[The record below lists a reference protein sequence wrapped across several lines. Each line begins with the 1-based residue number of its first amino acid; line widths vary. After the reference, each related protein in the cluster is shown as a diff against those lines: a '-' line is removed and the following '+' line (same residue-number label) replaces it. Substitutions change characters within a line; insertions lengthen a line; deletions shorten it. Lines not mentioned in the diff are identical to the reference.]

1 MSSTPN
7 LSAEHSQH
15 LLAELGSDGLEIAL
29 QLGARSIDAAEA
41 RVMGFRYKG
50 WHGGGLLLPF
60 AGLFG
65 QLRCDAPPID
75 SSGDQVKYLSPVGIP
90 QAPVIIGTGPA
101 AIATEGFKDAIALHL
116 LTGQPVAGIAG
127 VSAWK
132 RLPES
137 VDLIVYDADAQH
149 NPGVWGQLIAAGL
162 ERSRLR
168 LAFFPAELAGPKGG
182 ACEFRNSGADFA
194 AIKPWKPRELL
205 RELPRL
211 LPRDLRVDWHG
222 RTLKAMARLAAAAG
236 MDAEATAALMDQ
248 AAKAIGQPVA
258 AARKALKRSSAT
270 AGRCPEDPTKAQ
282 LQAFIRSTYS
292 VRFNDLSGAVELDG
306 KPMGKIEL
314 ADSFLAHV
322 HGIEAPKQAAQD
334 SFAYVAMANAYN
346 PVAEYLK
353 GLEQRNDLKLLS
365 LEEIAAAFGVT
376 PDDTLSQELLARHL
390 AGAYKRGICPG
401 SKHDQMLIILGD
413 QGQGKGRAI
422 EALSPEGWYD
432 SATKVQ
438 KGLEDREFLGK
449 LNSSWIFEFD
459 ECEKALLGR
468 DSSEFKGFT
477 SRAVDKY
484 IQKWETQKVDHP
496 RRCVLFG
503 TSNEREVLND
513 PTGARRYWLIDVRGG
528 TIRPDWI
535 RKHRDSIW
543 ATVATWV
550 SWGLESWL
558 PPTHPT
564 ALAAAGR
571 AADARIS
578 DVWEGSVRK
587 VLELQLATGMGIG
600 QDDLILQALQ
610 TEIERIDRSVQMK
623 VTRIVT
629 GSDFTT
635 HDGTIRWIQA
645 KRRYSGGQ
653 PRSGYVPTC
662 VPGVPTCADQSWGV
676 WNGAT
681 PWHDSDLSTLF
692 QPFQPFRE
700 CCIEKKDPVGNRGTG
715 DAITHR
721 EIERNGGNG
730 RNGAEIPSSAS
741 DLPFPRGQNE
751 SEQKGTVDGTDRNG
765 AKPNPRARVLA
776 IPPGAPVEPIEEAEP
791 TPPSPPLYRF
801 SKRQPPAEAEP
812 APPEPATLPAKGW
825 AKLALDALGLAPD
838 LAFTRNVYDWLE
850 RHPAKPGCSRAQIA
864 VALQSL
870 QREEQAEEGT
880 LPLLDGWDAA

>member
-1 MSSTPN
+1 MSGT
-7 LSAEHSQH
+7 LSAEHRQH
-15 LLAELGSDGLEIAL
+15 LLAELGPDGLEIAL
-29 QLGARSIDAAEA
+29 ALGARTISAADAHA
-41 RVMGFRYKG
+41 MGFRYKG
-50 WHGGGLLLPF
+50 WRGGGLLLPF
-60 AGLFG
+60 DGAFA
-65 QLRCDAPPID
+65 QLRCDDPPIN
-75 SSGDQVKYLSPVGIP
+75 SSGDPVKYLSPVGTP
-90 QAPVIIGTGPA
+90 QAPVIVGSGPA
-101 AIATEGFKDAIALHL
+101 ALATEGFKDAIALHL
-116 LTGQPVAGIAG
+116 LTGQAVAGMAG
-127 VSAWK
+127 VSAW
-132 RLPES
+132 RQLPES
-137 VDLIVYDADAQH
+137 VDLIVYDADAQQ

-162 ERSRLR
+162 ERSRSRLR

-182 ACEFRNSGADFA
+182 ACEFRNAGGDVGA
-194 AIKPWKPRELL
+194 ISKWKPRELL

-222 RTLKAMARLAAAAG
+222 RTLMAMARLAAVAG
-236 MDAEATAALMDQ
+236 MDTEATAALMDQ

-258 AARKALKRSSAT
+258 AARKVLKRSSAT

-306 KPMGKIEL
+306 TPMGRIEL

-334 SFAYVAMANAYN
+334 SFTYVAMANAYN

-365 LEEIAAAFGVT
+365 LDEIASAFGVT
-376 PDDTLSQELLARHL
+376 PDDTLSHELLARHL
-390 AGAYKRGICPG
+390 AGAYKRGISPG
-401 SKHDQMLIILGD
+401 SKHDQMLIFLGD
-413 QGQGKGRAI
+413 QGQGKGQAI
-422 EALSPEGWYD
+422 QALSPEGWYD

-449 LNSSWIFEFD
+449 LNSVWLFEFD

-477 SRAVDKY
+477 SRAIDKY
-484 IQKWETQKVDHP
+484 VQKWETQCHEHP

-535 RKHRDSIW
+535 RQHRDSIW

-571 AADARIS
+571 AADARLS
-578 DVWEGSVRK
+578 DVWEGRIRE
-587 VLELQLATGMGIG
+587 VLEQQLATGMGIG
-600 QDDLILQALQ
+600 QDDLIIQALR

-629 GSDFTT
+629 GSDLTT
-635 HDGTIRWIQA
+635 HAGTIRWIQA
-645 KRRYSGGQ
+645 KGRYGGGQ

-662 VPGVPTCADQSWGV
+662 VPTVPTCSDQSWEG

-692 QPFQPFRE
+692 QPFQPSRE
-700 CCIEKKDPVGNRGTG
+700 SFLDKKDPAGKGGTG
-715 DAITHR
+715 GAITHR
-721 EIERNGGNG
+721 EIERNGWNG
-730 RNGAEIPSSAS
+730 WNGDEITSSAS
-741 DLPFPRGQNE
+741 DLPFLRGQNSSTE
-751 SEQKGTVDGTDRNG
+751 IGTESGTSEQS
-765 AKPNPRARVLA
+765 AKPNHRARVLA
-776 IPPGAPVEPIEEAEP
+776 IPIDAPVEIWEP
-791 TPPSPPLYRF
+791 GRPTVNGHRMLNQLGQSEHCQLTGADGSTMQRPKAWVWPCNQSSSNPGNSP
-801 SKRQPPAEAEP
+801 A
-812 APPEPATLPAKGW
+812 
-825 AKLALDALGLAPD
+825 
-838 LAFTRNVYDWLE
+838 
-850 RHPAKPGCSRAQIA
+850 I
-864 VALQSL
+864 
-870 QREEQAEEGT
+870 
-880 LPLLDGWDAA
+880 